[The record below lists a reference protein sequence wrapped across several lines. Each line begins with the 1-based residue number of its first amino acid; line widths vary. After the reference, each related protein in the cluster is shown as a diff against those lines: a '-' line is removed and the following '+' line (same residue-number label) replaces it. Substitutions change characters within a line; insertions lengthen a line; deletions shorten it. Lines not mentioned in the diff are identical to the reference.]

1 MNDLRKIQEFARYEF
16 KYIITNATSYEIE
29 REVKNFMQYDGY
41 ASKKENNFTMLDRNI
56 MIMIYQRTFMK
67 KLMA

>member
-29 REVKNFMQYDGY
+29 REVKILCNMTAMHQ
-41 ASKKENNFTMLDRNI
+41 KENNFTMLDRNI